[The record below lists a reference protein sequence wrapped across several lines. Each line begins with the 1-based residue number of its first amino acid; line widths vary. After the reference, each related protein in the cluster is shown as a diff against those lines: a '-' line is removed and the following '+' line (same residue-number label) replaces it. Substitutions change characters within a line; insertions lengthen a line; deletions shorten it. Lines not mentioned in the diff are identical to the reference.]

1 MAYTT
6 GMSKE
11 GKKLFNSKDEN
22 IQNNMLNLL
31 SPEDK
36 AILDRNVK
44 KEGEKMM
51 KQIAKNGLVKMK

>member
-11 GKKLFNSKDEN
+11 GKKLFNSTNED
-22 IQNNMLNLL
+22 IQKNMLSLL
-31 SPEDK
+31 SAEDK

>member
-22 IQNNMLNLL
+22 IQNDMLNLL
-31 SPEDK
+31 SPEDRT
-36 AILDRNVK
+36 ILDRNVK

-51 KQIAKNGLVKMK
+51 KQIAKYGLVKMK